1 MGEDCASVLPMKKG
15 RVPFMTTRELIII
28 AVDGEY
34 RLDSRL
40 LATRLGYDHKIVLQ
54 SIRRHKAR
62 LEAKSFLLQFEA
74 KTSTD
79 RRGRGRPENYY
90 MLNERQ
96 CLILT
101 GSLKKGDEALE
112 WQDALIDA
120 FLQARNQV
128 RELEARQTRPTPAVH
143 TLTDALRPRAL
154 ENLNSVPEGYFSV
167 MGELFK
173 HLYNLE
179 AIINQAID
187 NKAMIEI
194 SVGQH
199 WSQYTRDVLTLADQ
213 QRHKYRHKCQ
223 DGRIVQAWAYPIQ
236 YVNTFAKWLWTDYF
250 PKNFPAY
257 QHYRARHVALV
268 ASKSQQK
275 LIS

>member
-1 MGEDCASVLPMKKG
+1 MTESLITLNSSPFEGIKQTELRREYWSARDLQKLMDYTEWRKFEDAIERAMIACKNSGQAPSDHFVSAANMIATGKG
-15 RVPFMTTRELIII
+15 AQRRVEDYHLSRYACYLVAMNSDPRKEAVSQAQTYFAIKTREAEVI
-28 AVDGEY
+28 
-34 RLDSRL
+34 
-40 LATRLGYDHKIVLQ
+40 Q
-54 SIRRHKAR
+54 
-62 LEAKSFLLQFEA
+62 Q
-74 KTSTD
+74 
-79 RRGRGRPENYY
+79 
-90 MLNERQ
+90 
-96 CLILT
+96 
-101 GSLKKGDEALE
+101 ALP
-112 WQDALIDA
+112 
-120 FLQARNQV
+120 V
-128 RELEARQTRPTPAVH
+128 PTIH

-199 WSQYTRDVLTLADQ
+199 WSQYTRDVLNLSDQ
-213 QRHKYRHKCQ
+213 QRHKYRHQCQ

-250 PKNFPAY
+250 PKSFPAY